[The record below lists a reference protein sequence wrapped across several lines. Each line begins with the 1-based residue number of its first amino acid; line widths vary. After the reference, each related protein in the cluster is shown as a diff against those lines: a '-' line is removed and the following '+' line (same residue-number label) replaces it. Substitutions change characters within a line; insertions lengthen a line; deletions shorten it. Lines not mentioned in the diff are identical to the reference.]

1 MKDSFAYNILERYKN
16 VEKFAINSNNLIN
29 QKNKNF
35 SFNDSYKNLEQT
47 RNIELSI
54 IDSRISLKEK
64 INYST
69 FEKSE
74 FFLKI
79 KEIIKKYKNFP
90 LININ
95 QIQNKSLNP
104 KPFND
109 KVNFNLIHQNL
120 DYNLLPI
127 PNKNELINKKHSFL
141 NRKRKAPSLK
151 HKKIL
156 NKNKVFITSIK
167 EKDEEKEKNSGK
179 IKKIIFKLNNKC
191 KDLNI
196 KKHPGRKKK
205 NSGEIGTH
213 NKFSKDNM
221 MRKLKN
227 KILESSRKLINKMI
241 KLEAGEDYKSFGE
254 MRKIKGIFCQELNI
268 KFNFWFYAQSLKT
281 IFQFKM
287 SSRYSKGNL
296 NSNHSLI
303 SKIYSHEF
311 INKFPKTIK
320 ILELMFHQYYHNI
333 FLGEKNWTNEF
344 NIPEEEN
351 KYQID
356 YFLNSIKLKEKEE
369 EIKYNEK
376 MQKLAKKYEL
386 FFLKKNQRK
395 SYIIDEEK
403 ISITK
408 KMINNISLQ
417 EHKKYKYYFIKKSV
431 EYLPEIEKSYSHL
444 LKKFNN
450 NYDGKFE
457 KTFISEINNKNDKN
471 KDQNIN
477 LDNIIINQKEKED
490 KIQINAKNKLK
501 NGANS
506 EPIKSNIKFIL
517 EKNNFSRIIKE
528 NNKEEKNGKKKINFI
543 INKMDKKNKIKFISF
558 SKDKKDENM
567 NHKNSKNLF
576 IINKYESENT
586 NYLTESNITLS
597 IEKIK

>member
-16 VEKFAINSNNLIN
+16 LEKFAINSNNLII

-268 KFNFWFYAQSLKT
+268 KFNFWFYTQTLKT
-281 IFQFKM
+281 IFQLKI

-296 NSNHSLI
+296 NSNQDLI
-303 SKIYSHEF
+303 SKLYSHSF

-320 ILELMFHQYYHNI
+320 LLELMFHQYYHNI
-333 FLGEKNWTNEF
+333 FLGEKNWTKEF

-417 EHKKYKYYFIKKSV
+417 EHKKYKYYFIKKNV
-431 EYLPEIEKSYSHL
+431 EYLPEIEKSYSL
-444 LKKFNN
+444 ILKKFNSI
-450 NYDGKFE
+450 YDGKFE

-517 EKNNFSRIIKE
+517 EKNNSYFFDNFLNFSIYV
-528 NNKEEKNGKKKINFI
+528 NSS
-543 INKMDKKNKIKFISF
+543 SF
-558 SKDKKDENM
+558 SFNLLIFKKC
-567 NHKNSKNLF
+567 
-576 IINKYESENT
+576 
-586 NYLTESNITLS
+586 S
-597 IEKIK
+597 I

>member
-431 EYLPEIEKSYSHL
+431 EYLPEIEKTYSSI

-450 NYDGKFE
+450 IYNDKFE
-457 KTFISEINNKNDKN
+457 KPFISEINDTNEYDKN
-471 KDQNIN
+471 KNIKG
-477 LDNIIINQKEKED
+477 DNVIINKEEKADKED
-490 KIQINAKNKLK
+490 KSQNETKN
-501 NGANS
+501 NGKIKTNL

-517 EKNNFSRIIKE
+517 EKNNFSKKTKKFDSKKE
-528 NNKEEKNGKKKINFI
+528 KHEKEKINFI
-543 INKMDKKNKIKFISF
+543 INRIDKENKIEFIYCSKNKSTEKMN
-558 SKDKKDENM
+558 KNNPKK
-567 NHKNSKNLF
+567 LF
-576 IINKYESENT
+576 IIN
-586 NYLTESNITLS
+586 TL
-597 IEKIK
+597 III

>member
-221 MRKLKN
+221 M
-227 KILESSRKLINKMI
+227 
-241 KLEAGEDYKSFGE
+241 
-254 MRKIKGIFCQELNI
+254 
-268 KFNFWFYAQSLKT
+268 
-281 IFQFKM
+281 
-287 SSRYSKGNL
+287 
-296 NSNHSLI
+296 
-303 SKIYSHEF
+303 
-311 INKFPKTIK
+311 
-320 ILELMFHQYYHNI
+320 
-333 FLGEKNWTNEF
+333 
-344 NIPEEEN
+344 
-351 KYQID
+351 
-356 YFLNSIKLKEKEE
+356 
-369 EIKYNEK
+369 
-376 MQKLAKKYEL
+376 
-386 FFLKKNQRK
+386 
-395 SYIIDEEK
+395 
-403 ISITK
+403 
-408 KMINNISLQ
+408 
-417 EHKKYKYYFIKKSV
+417 
-431 EYLPEIEKSYSHL
+431 
-444 LKKFNN
+444 
-450 NYDGKFE
+450 
-457 KTFISEINNKNDKN
+457 
-471 KDQNIN
+471 
-477 LDNIIINQKEKED
+477 
-490 KIQINAKNKLK
+490 
-501 NGANS
+501 
-506 EPIKSNIKFIL
+506 
-517 EKNNFSRIIKE
+517 
-528 NNKEEKNGKKKINFI
+528 
-543 INKMDKKNKIKFISF
+543 
-558 SKDKKDENM
+558 
-567 NHKNSKNLF
+567 
-576 IINKYESENT
+576 
-586 NYLTESNITLS
+586 
-597 IEKIK
+597 

>member
-213 NKFSKDNM
+213 NKFSKDNK

-369 EIKYNEK
+369 KYNEK

-431 EYLPEIEKSYSHL
+431 EYSPEIEKSYSHL

-477 LDNIIINQKEKED
+477 LDNIIINQKEKEKED

-501 NGANS
+501 IKTNS

-517 EKNNFSRIIKE
+517 KKNNFSRIIKE
-528 NNKEEKNGKKKINFI
+528 NNKEEKNEKKKINFI

-586 NYLTESNITLS
+586 NYLTESNITLN

>member
-303 SKIYSHEF
+303 SKIYSHQF
-311 INKFPKTIK
+311 INKFPKTIEL
-320 ILELMFHQYYHNI
+320 LELMFHQYYHNI

-376 MQKLAKKYEL
+376 MQKLANKYEL

-431 EYLPEIEKSYSHL
+431 EYLPENEKSYSHL

-457 KTFISEINNKNDKN
+457 KTFISEINNKNDKD
-471 KDQNIN
+471 KHIN
-477 LDNIIINQKEKED
+477 LDNIIINQKEKEKED

-501 NGANS
+501 MKANS

>member
-303 SKIYSHEF
+303 SKIYSHQF
-311 INKFPKTIK
+311 INKFPKTIEL
-320 ILELMFHQYYHNI
+320 LELMFHQYYHNI

-408 KMINNISLQ
+408 KMINNISLL

-450 NYDGKFE
+450 NFDGKFE

-477 LDNIIINQKEKED
+477 LDNIIINQKEKEKED

-501 NGANS
+501 IKTNS
-506 EPIKSNIKFIL
+506 EPIKSIIKFI
-517 EKNNFSRIIKE
+517 
-528 NNKEEKNGKKKINFI
+528 
-543 INKMDKKNKIKFISF
+543 
-558 SKDKKDENM
+558 
-567 NHKNSKNLF
+567 
-576 IINKYESENT
+576 
-586 NYLTESNITLS
+586 
-597 IEKIK
+597 

>member
-586 NYLTESNITLS
+586 NYLTESNITLN

>member
-431 EYLPEIEKSYSHL
+431 EYSPEIEKSYSHL

-477 LDNIIINQKEKED
+477 LDNIIINKKEKED
-490 KIQINAKNKLK
+490 KIKINTKNKLK
-501 NGANS
+501 MKANS
-506 EPIKSNIKFIL
+506 EPIKSN
-517 EKNNFSRIIKE
+517 
-528 NNKEEKNGKKKINFI
+528 GKKINFI

>member
-227 KILESSRKLINKMI
+227 KILESSRKLINRMI

-268 KFNFWFYAQSLKT
+268 KFNSCFYAQSLKT

-457 KTFISEINNKNDKN
+457 KTFISEINNKNDKD
-471 KDQNIN
+471 KHIN
-477 LDNIIINQKEKED
+477 LDNIIINQKEKEKED
-490 KIQINAKNKLK
+490 KIQISAKNKLK
-501 NGANS
+501 MKENS

>member
-205 NSGEIGTH
+205 SSGEIGTH

-597 IEKIK
+597 IEKIN